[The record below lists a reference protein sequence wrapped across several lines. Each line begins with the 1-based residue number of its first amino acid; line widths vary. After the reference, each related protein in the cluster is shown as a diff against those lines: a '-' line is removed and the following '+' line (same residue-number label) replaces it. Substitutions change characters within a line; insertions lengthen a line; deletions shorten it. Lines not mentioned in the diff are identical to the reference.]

1 MIQIIKNV
9 LTHFYCLPFRNK
21 RDLVA
26 AMITLFFTITFP
38 IGIML
43 VRPDL
48 TSMAI
53 VLVTLFPIG
62 VVLITLVL
70 ICEANGCIDRNVLDD
85 KLVGNN
91 AVK

>member
-1 MIQIIKNV
+1 MIQAIKNV
-9 LTHFYCLPFRNK
+9 VRYFYRLPFRTK
-21 RDLVA
+21 LDLVA

-43 VRPDL
+43 ARPDL

-70 ICEANGCIDRNVLDD
+70 IYEANGYINRNVL
-85 KLVGNN
+85 LVGDK
-91 AVK
+91 AVD